1 MSRRDLARSKFV
13 QQFRYKQAIKNSV
26 KLTIEQELEFLRD
39 VEDGIA
45 GLKDKKYMELVELI
59 N

>member
-13 QQFRYKQAIKNSV
+13 QEFRYKQAVKNSV
-26 KLTIEQELEFLRD
+26 RLSIEQEIEFLRD